1 MRDASLVA
9 WRAIPKCEDSQMKK
23 ALVCAIALFGASSV
37 SAGVLTL
44 QKKDGVP
51 QGSVCCVKNIC
62 LMAQNDADC
71 VKAGGKVVKGCED
84 CGSQPKPATPKP
96 K

>member
-1 MRDASLVA
+1 
-9 WRAIPKCEDSQMKK
+9 MKK
-23 ALVCAIALFGASSV
+23 VLVCAIALFGASSV
-37 SAGVLTL
+37 SAGGLTL
-44 QKKDGVP
+44 QQKDGVP

-71 VKAGGKVVKGCED
+71 VKAGGKVVKD
-84 CGSQPKPATPKP
+84 CTACGTQPKPAAPKQ